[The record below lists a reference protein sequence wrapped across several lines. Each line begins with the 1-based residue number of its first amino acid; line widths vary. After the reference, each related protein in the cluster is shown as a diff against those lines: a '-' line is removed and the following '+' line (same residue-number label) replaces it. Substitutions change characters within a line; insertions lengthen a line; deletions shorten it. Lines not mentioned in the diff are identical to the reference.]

1 MPSALERR
9 EHASA
14 YLRSAEPGT
23 CALKIGL
30 LVDSERASKYVYDLA
45 CWAATRPDLE
55 ISHLIV
61 HAPDG
66 ESSNRL
72 PKVATSL
79 RTRGV
84 YYVLGRALFALIV
97 RAERMLLRR
106 STVHR
111 DHFASFPL
119 DGIVKER
126 IRVRPLLSKSGLVH
140 RFSKED
146 VDRIEALGLDL
157 LIRCGGGILRGEIL
171 GAARLG
177 VISFHHG
184 DNRVNRGGPA
194 GFWESYCRWP
204 KTGFVLQ
211 RLTEELDGGE
221 VLMRGAFPTQSFFS
235 LNQAH
240 VYSKANVHL
249 KTLLKRVA
257 AAGTLPEPEPFFPY
271 SARLYKA
278 PEFHQ
283 GLLYGLKATA
293 RLGGKAARRILGMR
307 QHWGLSFAEADWR
320 KTVLWRSR
328 SPKVPRG
335 RFWADPFLV
344 ARDGGTYC
352 FVEDYVHKTGRGHI
366 TALKVGKDGIEELG
380 RALVEPFHLSFPFVF
395 EYGGSS
401 FMCPETQEARQIRI
415 YRCTEFPL
423 TWELAAIPMQ
433 DVSAV
438 DTMLFTAGGTWWML
452 TNIDESG
459 TGEHCSELYLFSA
472 DSPLATTWTPH
483 PQNPILIDPE
493 RARNAGLI
501 IEDSRIYRVAQRQGF
516 GQYGAG
522 LSVWEIA
529 EISTDRYREVFI
541 GSIEPAY
548 RDRLIGTHHL
558 STSGAV
564 TVVDHVSRGFVR

>member
-9 EHASA
+9 EHATA
-14 YLRSAEPGT
+14 YVRSAGPGP

-30 LVDSERASKYVYDLA
+30 LVDSERTSKYVYDLA
-45 CWAATRPDLE
+45 RWAATQPDLE
-55 ISHLIV
+55 ISHLII
-61 HAPDG
+61 HAPDAV
-66 ESSNRL
+66 SSSRL
-72 PKVATSL
+72 QKVATSL
-79 RTRGV
+79 RVRGA
-84 YYVLGRALFALIV
+84 YHVLGRALFALIV
-97 RAERMLLRR
+97 RSERMLLRR
-106 STVHR
+106 SAVHR

-119 DGIVKER
+119 HEVVRES
-126 IRVRPLLSKSGLVH
+126 IRVRPRLSKSGLAY
-140 RFSKED
+140 RFSDED
-146 VDRIEALGLDL
+146 VDTIEGLGLDL
-157 LIRCGGGILRGEIL
+157 LIRCGSGILRGEIL

-194 GFWESYCRWP
+194 GFWESYYGWP

-221 VLMRGAFPTQSFFS
+221 VLMRGAFRTQSIFS

-240 VYSKANVHL
+240 LYSKANVHL

-257 AAGTLPEPEPFFPY
+257 AAGALPEPEPFFPY

-293 RLGGKAARRILGMR
+293 RLGGKAARRILGVR
-307 QHWGLSFAEADWR
+307 QRWELSFAEADWR

-344 ARDGGTYC
+344 TRDGRTYC
-352 FVEDYVHKTGRGHI
+352 FVEEYVYKTGRGHI
-366 TALKVGKDGIEELG
+366 VALKVGKDDVEELG
-380 RALVEPFHLSFPFVF
+380 PALVEPFHLSFPFVF
-395 EYGGSS
+395 EYDGSLY
-401 FMCPETQEARQIRI
+401 MCPETQEEHQIRI

-423 TWELAAIPMQ
+423 KWELAAIPMQ

-501 IEDSRIYRVAQRQGF
+501 VEDGRIYRVAQRQGF
-516 GQYGAG
+516 EQYGAG
-522 LSVWEIA
+522 LSIWEVA
-529 EISTDRYREVFI
+529 EISTERYREVLV
-541 GSIEPAY
+541 GNIEPAY
-548 RDRLIGTHHL
+548 RDRLLGTHHL
-558 STSGAV
+558 STSGTV
-564 TVVDHVSRGFVR
+564 TVVDHVSRAFVP